1 MRNGALTLAVG
12 LTLLGLFAPWV
23 QSGSSTRSSFEL
35 LDLAQRL
42 GFTQGGAFE
51 WAVRLWPFVPLA
63 MMSAVVAVWFA
74 RSNIGALLGA
84 ACGVYVLAIAVAVI
98 NAPDSGLIGIEWG
111 VGVSMAGGLA
121 LLAASCWM
129 GAASRST

>member
-1 MRNGALTLAVG
+1 
-12 LTLLGLFAPWV
+12 
-23 QSGSSTRSSFEL
+23 
-35 LDLAQRL
+35 
-42 GFTQGGAFE
+42 
-51 WAVRLWPFVPLA
+51 
-63 MMSAVVAVWFA
+63 
-74 RSNIGALLGA
+74 
-84 ACGVYVLAIAVAVI
+84 LAIAVAVI